1 MPKAAQINAESTVV
15 GVSYLTRQF
24 NHPALVWLPMDSP
37 DVIGTVYEPG
47 AGTFTRPAQIDPDTG
62 EEITPAEVVYTLGAQ

>member
-1 MPKAAQINAESTVV
+1 MPKAAQINAENTVI

-24 NHPALVWLPMDSP
+24 THPALVWLPMDSP
-37 DVIGTVYEPG
+37 DVMGTVYDES

-62 EEITPAEVVYTLGAQ
+62 DELAPAEVVYTLEAS